1 MGLHPSLLLQF
12 LRISNAT
19 SIAGAAYFVDR
30 LKSGSDTARETYIK
44 FLEAGGSAYP
54 LDILRSAGL
63 DMTNRVPYDAVID
76 RMDAVMD
83 EIELILDARG
93 S

>member
-1 MGLHPSLLLQF
+1 
-12 LRISNAT
+12 
-19 SIAGAAYFVDR
+19 
-30 LKSGSDTARETYIK
+30 
-44 FLEAGGSAYP
+44 
-54 LDILRSAGL
+54 
-63 DMTNRVPYDAVID
+63 MTNRVPYDAVID